1 MSALVELVGE
11 TMLRIDPRLSAE
23 ELAADVHRAAGVPR
37 RIDDTVVVYLEK
49 DLLLTRPAVL
59 RRVARYV
66 AELVPPG
73 VDRLGSTVGLS
84 LLLGTAVSLEIGL
97 PLVVVDGD
105 AVQGTWYPGEVV
117 TPIEDIVLSGAS
129 AETTVRSLRGAGL
142 LVRDV
147 VVAVD
152 RAEGAATRLAAND
165 VALRAVFALPMSA

>member
-49 DLLLTRPAVL
+49 DLLLAPGGAPTGRPL
-59 RRVARYV
+59 RRGAR
-66 AELVPPG
+66 APGRRPPG
-73 VDRLGSTVGLS
+73 VDGRAVVAAR
-84 LLLGTAVSLEIGL
+84 TAVSLEIGL
-97 PLVVVDGD
+97 PLVVVDGE

-142 LVRDV
+142 VVRDV